1 MSYLIDNNLF
11 NNIYR
16 KAAIMRVHWFALLLS
31 CAVALMNSPDICAQ
45 NAPLKPSRE
54 EALSLFEKG
63 DYEKAYADF
72 SQLLLNYSRDPLY
85 KYYAGACLVRLERS
99 PDTAAGL
106 LQEAVSGS
114 LDIRNIP
121 DDAWYYLARA
131 EQMAG
136 RFPDA
141 ISNYGIFLNKTG
153 KKAAKDYSV
162 QQLIKECNE
171 GKGRIRD
178 QAGSTAG
185 SSVKT
190 GSEPTTAER
199 MATAEPVNTMPA
211 VKPATQSRKLP
222 AEYDMQLDQALGYQ
236 VKADSLDALA
246 KAYRKEYDRLTPA
259 MKASAKSK
267 ITETEAQAARYRK
280 LADEKSL
287 NASPALSV
295 LKDSAKTGKPLPVK
309 VNQQQEAYRRP
320 SEQPSATVT
329 PVQELKQDQ
338 TAGSGEVS
346 AFEIIT
352 DPVKIRDQV
361 IKIDAAMP
369 AGLIYRIQMGVFS
382 KPVQSTFFKGVTP
395 VAGFTLTQSGS
406 IRYFA
411 GMFRTSSDAGKAL
424 LKLKQLGFR
433 DSFITAVLDG
443 KPVSIERAA
452 FLEKEWGAKPLE
464 IRAAVTPSKV
474 EPGPLTLIFRVE
486 VTRSAKPLK
495 QEAGEIYRR
504 VVGNHGLDILQAPD
518 GSTVYLTGKFITF
531 ESAAEYASLL
541 NRNGYRDARVVAYIG
556 DKEIPVETA
565 KKLFN
570 ESQ

>member
-1 MSYLIDNNLF
+1 MSYLSDNNLF
-11 NNIYR
+11 KNNR
-16 KAAIMRVHWFALLLS
+16 RVAVIIRVRWFGLLLG
-31 CAVALMNSPDICAQ
+31 CAVALINSSYIYAQ
-45 NAPLKPSRE
+45 VVPGKPSRE
-54 EALSLFEKG
+54 EAQSFFEKG

-72 SQLLLNYSRDPLY
+72 SLLLRNYSKDPIY
-85 KYYAGACLVRLERS
+85 KYYSGVCLVRLGKS
-99 PDTAAGL
+99 PETAAAL

-141 ISNYGIFLNKTG
+141 ISTYGIFLDKAG
-153 KKAAKDYSV
+153 KKEARKLNV
-162 QQLIKECNE
+162 QELIRECNE

-178 QAGSTAG
+178 Q
-185 SSVKT
+185 SVAIAETPEKT
-190 GSEPTTAER
+190 GAAP
-199 MATAEPVNTMPA
+199 ATARKSNEV
-211 VKPATQSRKLP
+211 VKPVAQSRKLP
-222 AEYDMQLDQALGYQ
+222 AEYDKQLEQALGYQ
-236 VKADSLDALA
+236 AKADSLDALA
-246 KAYRKEYDRLTPA
+246 NAYRKEYDRLTPA
-259 MKASAKSK
+259 MKASAKEK

-287 NASPALSV
+287 TQSPPPPAI
-295 LKDSAKTGKPLPVK
+295 KDRAEAGKPLQAEA
-309 VNQQQEAYRRP
+309 NQQPGTARTPSERP
-320 SEQPSATVT
+320 SSAVS
-329 PVQELKQDQ
+329 PVQEMKRDQ
-338 TAGSGEVS
+338 APASGALS
-346 AFEIIT
+346 AFEVIS
-352 DPVKIRDQV
+352 DPVKIRDQ
-361 IKIDAAMP
+361 IINIDAAVP

-382 KPVQSTFFKGVTP
+382 KPVQSTFFKGLSP
-395 VAGFTLTQSGS
+395 VAGFTLPQSGS

-424 LKLKQLGFR
+424 VKAKQLGFR

-452 FLEKEWGAKPLE
+452 FLEKEWGEKPLVSQ
-464 IRAAVTPSKV
+464 AADSSSKA
-474 EPGPLTLIFRVE
+474 EPGPSTLIFRVE

-495 QEAGEIYRR
+495 QEATEVYRR

-518 GSTVYLTGKFITF
+518 GSSVYITGKFITF

-541 NRNGYRDARVVAYIG
+541 NRNGYRDARVVAYVG

-565 KKLFN
+565 KKLYN